1 MRIAIGNDHRGVQ
14 FKRKLV
20 DLLSRL
26 GHEVVDVGTD
36 SSESVDYPDIASLV
50 ACKVAKKEVDRG
62 ILICGTG
69 IGMAITANKVPGI
82 RATTCHD
89 EVTAE
94 ICRRHND
101 VNVLC
106 LSADLVGEQRVQRMV
121 EVWLG
126 TEFDGG
132 RHERR
137 ISKIAEL
144 ESQAC
149 HEPCEGGGCGG

>member
-1 MRIAIGNDHRGVQ
+1 MRIAIGNDHRGVA

-26 GHEVVDVGTD
+26 GHETLDAGTD
-36 SSESVDYPDIASLV
+36 SADSVDYPDIASMV
-50 ACKVAKKEVDRG
+50 AHQVARGEADRG

-69 IGMAITANKVPGI
+69 IGMAIAANKVPGI

-121 EVWLG
+121 EVWLS

-132 RHERR
+132 RHSRR
-137 ISKIAEL
+137 LAKIAEL
-144 ESQAC
+144 ERESGVDSS
-149 HEPCEGGGCGG
+149 ETGTCG

>member
-14 FKRKLV
+14 FKVKLI
-20 DLLSRL
+20 DLLKRL
-26 GHEVVDVGTD
+26 GHETSDAGTD
-36 SSESVDYPDIASLV
+36 TPDSIDYPDIASAV
-50 ACKVAKKEVDRG
+50 AHQVANGDVDRG

-69 IGMAITANKVPGI
+69 IGMAIAANKVPGI

-106 LSADLVGEQRVQRMV
+106 LSADLVGEQRIQRLV
-121 EVWLG
+121 EVWLS

-132 RHERR
+132 RHARRVGKIDALERD
-137 ISKIAEL
+137 
-144 ESQAC
+144 AC
-149 HEPCEGGGCGG
+149 HDPSESGSCG